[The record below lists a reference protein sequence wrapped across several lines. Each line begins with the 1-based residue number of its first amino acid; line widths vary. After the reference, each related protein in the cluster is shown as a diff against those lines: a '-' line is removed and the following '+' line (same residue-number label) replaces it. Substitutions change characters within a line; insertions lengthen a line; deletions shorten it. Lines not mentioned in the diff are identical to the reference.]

1 MNPKTWCPPLFEL
14 TVVETLITMVPNMG
28 TMAFKRNKPY
38 KAKDGTIRD
47 RWYLVEN
54 RWVDGE
60 SKQKVLKYLGASP
73 NLQERQID
81 PIAAGSLA
89 DAIMSGNAT
98 PDQIKK
104 LVEQL
109 GMHVSGRIK
118 RVSLVYNPP
127 LRKLTLR
134 IE

>member
-1 MNPKTWCPPLFEL
+1 MEI
-14 TVVETLITMVPNMG
+14 LITMVPNVG

-38 KAKDGTIRD
+38 KAKDGTIKD

-54 RWVDGE
+54 HWENGE

-81 PIAAGSLA
+81 PNAAGLLA
-89 DAIMSGNAT
+89 NAIMSGNAT
-98 PDQIKK
+98 PEQIKK

-109 GMHVSGRIK
+109 GIHVSGNIK
-118 RVSLVYNPP
+118 RVSLIYNPP